1 MGHRGHIY
9 SIHLEVTSEKDIVK
23 YRFAMNTNNYSK
35 LKIILLIKSKHLE
48 RLILKRI

>member
-9 SIHLEVTSEKDIVK
+9 SIHLEVTPEKYIVK
-23 YRFAMNTNNYSK
+23 YGFAMYTNNQ
-35 LKIILLIKSKHLE
+35 LKINLLIKSKHLA